1 MKAEAIKRGEH
12 YSSEFDV
19 DEDDEKVAMT
29 VSGADKTSIED
40 EFFSELE
47 IMNSNRVEVE
57 HNLGFLKTFQN
68 KGNIQMLSHEEINYL
83 KTLLKTNTDIWESKS
98 TLHDLF
104 RHCKFTIRKL
114 TRQMA
119 NIDNRDMFRSH
130 KKVNRK
136 STLLMVYRA
145 ELLHSALGDAEKVL
159 KLLAQLICS
168 EKDLDKIIAQK
179 TSYVYKE
186 SDEKFV

>member
-57 HNLGFLKTFQN
+57 HNLGFLKTF
-68 KGNIQMLSHEEINYL
+68 
-83 KTLLKTNTDIWESKS
+83 
-98 TLHDLF
+98 
-104 RHCKFTIRKL
+104 
-114 TRQMA
+114 
-119 NIDNRDMFRSH
+119 
-130 KKVNRK
+130 
-136 STLLMVYRA
+136 
-145 ELLHSALGDAEKVL
+145 
-159 KLLAQLICS
+159 
-168 EKDLDKIIAQK
+168 
-179 TSYVYKE
+179 
-186 SDEKFV
+186 